1 MKRYFKVFIAI
12 ILFFALSFGSGF
24 YFTYRNLLSNRNTDG
39 EQDSVL
45 QEAEK
50 NGHVNILL
58 LGLDAGTI
66 GADEK
71 HNRYRS
77 DTMMLFSLDLK
88 EKKVNVLSIP
98 RDTRVVLPGEGFQK
112 INAAMAF
119 GGPDLAVDV
128 VSKLLNVPV
137 HYYVTVNY
145 EGFKKIV
152 DAIGGVEIEIDRRM
166 KYDDNAGNLHIDL
179 KPGLQVLDGEKAEQF
194 VRFRHYPE
202 GDIARVRAQ
211 QKFLKATAKA
221 LLQPANI
228 LKIPRLIQIVQE
240 NVKTD
245 ISPVN
250 LVKLANFA
258 RQLKE
263 EDVETYTL
271 PGTGQYIGGVS
282 YFIPEEEKVKELVN
296 AIFYDKNG
304 IKVAVLNGSGY
315 SGVANEIAKKLES
328 MGFTVVK
335 VANADSFD
343 YDTTT
348 VLYPKEKPEYAKEI
362 SKVLNNPILKED
374 ENSNDDVATI
384 ILGKDI
390 KNN

>member
-1 MKRYFKVFIAI
+1 MKRFFKIGIFVV
-12 ILFFALSFGSGF
+12 LFFALSFGSGF
-24 YFTYRNLLSNRNTDG
+24 YFTYKNLVSNKSNTNG
-39 EQDSVL
+39 QDSCFE
-45 QEAEK
+45 EAEK
-50 NGHVNILL
+50 NGHLNILL

-66 GADEK
+66 GADEEHNK
-71 HNRYRS
+71 HRS

-88 EKKVNVLSIP
+88 NKKVNILSIP
-98 RDTRVVLPGEGFQK
+98 RDTRVVLPNEGVQK

-119 GGPDLAVDV
+119 GGPKLAVET

-202 GDIARVRAQ
+202 GDIARIKAQ
-211 QKFLKATAKA
+211 QKFVKATVKA
-221 LLQPANI
+221 LLKPANI
-228 LKIPRLIQIVQE
+228 FKIPKLIEIVQE

-245 ISPVN
+245 MSPMDMI
-250 LVKLANFA
+250 KLANFA
-258 RQLKE
+258 RQLSE
-263 EDVETYTL
+263 EDIETYTL
-271 PGTGQYIGGVS
+271 PGLGQYIGGVS
-282 YFIPEEEKVKELVN
+282 YFIPEENKVRELIDEICYN
-296 AIFYDKNG
+296 KNG

-315 SGVANEIAKKLES
+315 SGVASEIAKKLES

-335 VANADSFD
+335 IANADSFD

-362 SKVLNNPILKED
+362 AKILNNPVIKED
-374 ENSNDDVATI
+374 EDSQDDITTI

-390 KNN
+390 KDN

>member
-88 EKKVNVLSIP
+88 DKKVNVLSIP

-228 LKIPRLIQIVQE
+228 LKIPKLIQIVQE

>member
-24 YFTYRNLLSNRNTDG
+24 YFTYRNLLSNQNTDG

-228 LKIPRLIQIVQE
+228 LKIPKLIQIVQE